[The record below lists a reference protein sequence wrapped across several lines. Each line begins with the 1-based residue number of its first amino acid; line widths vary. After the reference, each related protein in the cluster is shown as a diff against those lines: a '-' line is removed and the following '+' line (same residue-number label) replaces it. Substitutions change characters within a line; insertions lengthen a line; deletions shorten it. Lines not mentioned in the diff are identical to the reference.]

1 MSSWTRANKMGNKRK
16 STKEYRQLDVEH
28 IWHPYTQMKAWNNE
42 SFPIIIKGDG
52 IYLYD
57 NDGNSYIDGNSSLW
71 VTIHGHNHPHIIN
84 AMKQQLDRLDHTTML
99 GTVSDIT
106 IEYADKLKRYLPKGL
121 EKIFFSDNGSTAVEI
136 AAKMAYGYQQN
147 IGKTKKKKF
156 ISFRNSYHGDMIGT
170 MSLSDS
176 GIFHSLYRELFF
188 DVIKVDYG
196 YHQETEKIIKAH
208 HDEIAAVIIEPMT
221 QCASGITLMAEG
233 FMRKLSQLCREYGI
247 ILIADEVAT
256 GFGRTGKMWACEIED
271 VTPDIICL
279 SKGIT
284 NGTLPFAV
292 TACTQPIYDSFL
304 GRYDEFKTFFH
315 GHTYTGNPLGAA
327 AALATLEV
335 FELEDTLTNLQPK
348 IKSLKTLLDNLKSNK
363 YVGEIRQTG
372 FIAGI
377 DIVNEDKLFPMQ
389 TRIGHQVALELRKR
403 GIILRPIGN
412 VMIIMPPLTIS
423 EGDLEH
429 IISNLNEAIQ
439 LICGRIEESIK
450 KK

>member
-1 MSSWTRANKMGNKRK
+1 MGGQRR
-16 STKEYRQLDVEH
+16 STKEYRQLDIEH
-28 IWHPYTQMKAWNNE
+28 IWHPYTQMQAWQNE
-42 SFPIIIKGDG
+42 AFPVIVKGDG
-52 IYLYD
+52 VYLYD
-57 NDGNSYIDGNSSLW
+57 NEDNKYIDGNSSLW
-71 VTIHGHNHPHIIN
+71 VTIHGHNHPYIIN

-106 IEYADKLKRYLPKGL
+106 IEYAAKLKQYLPKGL
-121 EKIFFSDNGSTAVEI
+121 EKIFFSDNGSSAVEI
-136 AAKMAYGYQQN
+136 AAKMAYGYHKN

-176 GIFHSLYRELFF
+176 GIFHSLYKELFF

-196 YHQETEKIIKAH
+196 YYEEAEHIIRSYH
-208 HDEIAAVIIEPMT
+208 EEIAAIIIEPIT

-233 FMRKLSQLCREYGI
+233 FMTKLSQLCREHGI

-256 GFGRTGKMWACEIED
+256 GFGRTGKMWACDIEGI
-271 VTPDIICL
+271 TPDIICL

-335 FELEDTLTNLQPK
+335 FDQEDTLNKLQPK
-348 IKSLKTLLDNLKSNK
+348 IKLLKELMDDLADNK
-363 YVGEIRQTG
+363 YVREIRQAG

-377 DIVNEDKLFPMQ
+377 DIVNEDKLFPIQ
-389 TRIGHQVALELRKR
+389 TRIGHQVALELRKK

-412 VMIIMPPLTIS
+412 VMIIMPPLS
-423 EGDLEH
+423 LPEDDLRY
-429 IISNLNEAIQ
+429 IVTNLNDAIY
-439 LICGRIEESIK
+439 LICDRIKNSISK
-450 KK
+450 K